1 MGIGIDVAGKN
12 YGNVHGLYA
21 NVNGN
26 MTDVSYVED
35 VEIHVRSR
43 RVPSEPMA

>member
-21 NVNGN
+21 NVNGDSS
-26 MTDVSYVED
+26 DVSYQYVE
-35 VEIHVRSR
+35 VYVRSR
-43 RVPSEPMA
+43 RVPSGPMQ